1 MAHGHA
7 RPWVGIYVLPSTL
20 LVRDCDGNY
29 ERTVGDG
36 LFTSVRLARG
46 ALVGW
51 MNGELVD
58 REMYDFRCSGGRGGY
73 GILVRGGLV
82 LDCYEEY
89 LLGRCP
95 MSYIISARGA
105 FLLRDDGT
113 YRACRNNCEYV
124 LHGYAVSVRTL
135 CVVVA
140 GSELLACYGTAFTE
154 Y

>member
-1 MAHGHA
+1 MAYVHA
-7 RPWVGIYVLPSTL
+7 RPWVGFYVLPSTL
-20 LVRDCDGNY
+20 LVRDCDGSY

-58 REMYDFRCSGGRGGY
+58 REMYDLRCSGGRGGY

-95 MSYIISARGA
+95 NVGLFFFVMTAHIVLVEITVNMS
-105 FLLRDDGT
+105 FMVML
-113 YRACRNNCEYV
+113 
-124 LHGYAVSVRTL
+124 
-135 CVVVA
+135 
-140 GSELLACYGTAFTE
+140 
-154 Y
+154 